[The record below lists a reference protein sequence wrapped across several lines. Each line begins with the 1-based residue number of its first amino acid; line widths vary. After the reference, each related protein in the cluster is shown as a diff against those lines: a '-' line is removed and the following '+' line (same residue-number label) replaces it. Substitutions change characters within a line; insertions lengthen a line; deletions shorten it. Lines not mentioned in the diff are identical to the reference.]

1 MGARICH
8 LRQYRMNPYLLFH
21 TVLYAITLLGD
32 LAVIPAAQIA
42 DEISRDAAQT
52 IERNLRKAIGQFN
65 FFSTYLHTDASAVGT
80 SVKRPL
86 FYF

>member
-1 MGARICH
+1 MLH
-8 LRQYRMNPYLLFH
+8 
-21 TVLYAITLLGD
+21 AITLLGG
-32 LAVIPAAQIA
+32 LAVIPAAQIT
-42 DEISRDAAQT
+42 DEISGDAAQT

-65 FFSTYLHTDASAVGT
+65 FFSTYLNTDLSAVGM